1 MGTAD
6 ASRLVRVFLGRQT
19 TAMPTS
25 WKDFGRS
32 GARNTHVTADL
43 LDVGKGKGDV
53 MNQTY
58 WFEGLFGQ
66 TRCRI
71 GVTRKSDTW
80 IAEAFAVALSG
91 EIAAMLN
98 ANGSVR
104 TFAGS
109 SETSATQAA
118 RAALETVFG
127 PLGGTITPV
136 KEQQ

>member
-1 MGTAD
+1 MTA
-6 ASRLVRVFLGRQT
+6 
-19 TAMPTS
+19 
-25 WKDFGRS
+25 
-32 GARNTHVTADL
+32 NL
-43 LDVGKGKGDV
+43 LDVGKGKSDV
-53 MNQTY
+53 MDQTY

-118 RAALETVFG
+118 RVALETVFG

-136 KEQQ
+136 KDSYQGTTS